1 MNEQILIVYNDLIK
15 NSPTEKYKS
24 NHKFFVEQKTEL
36 KDEFVKLTQRI
47 ILEMGYFSNGALDSN
62 YKGELSGK
70 LTSNA
75 ANKILDLIIVIESL
89 GYKIGFDP
97 FNNEWKRGKITKIN
111 GVSLTNNNDIEIM
124 EVKVFQNGNI
134 HIKLNKKIL
143 EKLNIIKGLLD
154 GWITNVNE
162 IIDEFDVD
170 ENTAI
175 EMINIKNN
183 GFVSNNLLLLK

>member
-1 MNEQILIVYNDLIK
+1 
-15 NSPTEKYKS
+15 
-24 NHKFFVEQKTEL
+24 
-36 KDEFVKLTQRI
+36 
-47 ILEMGYFSNGALDSN
+47 MGYFSNGALDSN

-70 LTSNA
+70 LTPNA

-162 IIDEFDVD
+162 ITDEFDVD